1 MLGSVSC
8 ASTSYYLQ
16 SLNGHLDLLL
26 RKQPIS
32 EILASQD
39 TNMLLQGELEM
50 ALDIRKFASEH
61 LALPD
66 NDSYSEYADLE
77 RDFVVWNVF
86 ATPELSLDTK
96 KWCFLLVGC
105 LNYRG
110 YYSKETATKYA
121 QELEAQGYD
130 VFVGGVTAYST
141 LGWFNDPVL
150 NTMLGRDNHYLA
162 SVIFHELSHQKVYL
176 KNDTPF
182 NEAFAET
189 IAQIGVQQWLDQ
201 HGTAAAKSIFLEK
214 QSNEILFVN
223 LILQYKKK
231 LEYIYNLDTS
241 VNDKRAS
248 KKLLL
253 GQLVEAYES
262 QYQAGENTGKYSTWL
277 SSGMNNAKLATVITY
292 QDYVSG
298 FLALFHHVGG
308 NYQNFYDLVTK
319 LSKCDKVRRNSILEA
334 NITDF
339 QC

>member
-1 MLGSVSC
+1 MFGSVSC

-39 TNMLLQGELEM
+39 TNTLLQGELEM

-66 NDSYSEYADLE
+66 NDSYSEYADLD

-110 YYSKETATKYA
+110 YYSEQAAKRYA

-150 NTMLGRDNHYLA
+150 NTMLGRENHYLA

-201 HGTAAAKSIFLEK
+201 HGTDAAKSIFLEK

-231 LEYIYNLDTS
+231 LEYIYNLDIS

-262 QYQAGENTGKYSTWL
+262 QY
-277 SSGMNNAKLATVITY
+277 
-292 QDYVSG
+292 
-298 FLALFHHVGG
+298 
-308 NYQNFYDLVTK
+308 
-319 LSKCDKVRRNSILEA
+319 
-334 NITDF
+334 
-339 QC
+339 